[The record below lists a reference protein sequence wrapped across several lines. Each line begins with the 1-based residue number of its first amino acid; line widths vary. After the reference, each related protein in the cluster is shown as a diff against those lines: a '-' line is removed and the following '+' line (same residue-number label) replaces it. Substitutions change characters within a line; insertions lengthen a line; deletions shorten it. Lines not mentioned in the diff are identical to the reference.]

1 MLSKRATF
9 ILSVVIVALCYAN
22 SLPNDFIFDDGPLV
36 GSNPAIRTISPIQ
49 FLKSPYWAQKQFEGI
64 YRPLTIFSLSL
75 DYAIWKLWPPG
86 FRLTNIALHA
96 VNGFLLFLL
105 CTSIAGEGFVP
116 LVAMLIYLVHPVQ
129 S

>member
-1 MLSKRATF
+1 MLSNRAAL
-9 ILSVVIVALCYAN
+9 IVSIVVAAVCYLN
-22 SLPNDFIFDDGPLV
+22 SLPNDFVFDDGAIV
-36 GSNPAIRTISPIQ
+36 SSNPAIRSVRPIQ

-116 LVAMLIYLVHPVQ
+116 LVAMLIYLVHPVHT
-129 S
+129 